1 MNDIVVGDVTR
12 GWFPFC
18 FAVHDIKKI
27 VSGYYRADL
36 FRARSCVCDSLLP
49 RAFDGKKKHIFQSNS
64 LRKIFKGSNQAK
76 RCDNHREKD
85 FQKMY
90 Y

>member
-1 MNDIVVGDVTR
+1 MVNRKVCVNDIVVGDVTR

-36 FRARSCVCDSLLP
+36 FRARSCVCDSLFALSTLLP
-49 RAFDGKKKHIFQSNS
+49 RAFDGKKKKAYFPIKFVKEN
-64 LRKIFKGSNQAK
+64 I
-76 RCDNHREKD
+76 
-85 FQKMY
+85 
-90 Y
+90 